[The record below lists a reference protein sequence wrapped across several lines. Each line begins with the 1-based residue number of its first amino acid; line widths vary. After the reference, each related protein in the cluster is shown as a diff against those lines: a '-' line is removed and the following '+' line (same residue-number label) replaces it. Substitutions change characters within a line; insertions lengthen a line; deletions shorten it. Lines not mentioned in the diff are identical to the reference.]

1 MLGRSGRHEDA
12 LAIYVV
18 VLNDLVEAE
27 AYCERVINAPDA
39 STDAKQV
46 FLHLLLHS
54 QLVHFLDPVGVEIK
68 VTLLRWLLVHGLFIG
83 GSAYVFL
90 LVIDPFNLDGFRGL
104 LLSLANAT
112 LGTNWQSIDRFFHV
126 FWVKPIVQFEMRKKR
141 NFCYLHSDIPR

>member
-1 MLGRSGRHEDA
+1 M
-12 LAIYVV
+12 
-18 VLNDLVEAE
+18 
-27 AYCERVINAPDA
+27 
-39 STDAKQV
+39 
-46 FLHLLLHS
+46 
-54 QLVHFLDPVGVEIK
+54 DPVGMEIK

-126 FWVKPIVQFEMRKKR
+126 FWVKPIVQFEMRK
-141 NFCYLHSDIPR
+141 NAISVTYTVIFLGEIFPFSLSGLGC